1 MVTCQGRPQ
10 LFRQTRKVLT
20 ECRRRADAAEAD
32 PARGLEEKTRGPWS
46 RVPTYSGSGGRGV
59 PSCRIPG
66 CRSATS
72 VRLGSSLTSAVV
84 HSNIL
89 IGLVAAAVSGHNY
102 SQVLRQRVFAPL
114 HMTRTS
120 LPVGFRLPAPHVR
133 GYVLSPPTPPTDVT
147 TLLSMSG
154 AWASGGIQST
164 AADLNRF
171 IRGYVGRKLFGR
183 ATQRQQLRLVK
194 GHSEPPGPGVNS
206 AGLGIFRYETGCG
219 TVYGHTGN
227 LPGFTQ
233 FTAATLD
240 GRRSVTVSANAQ
252 VVPKSKSAAVR
263 AGFDALRRVD
273 ALAVC
278 ASLVGR

>member
-1 MVTCQGRPQ
+1 VTPPQAPGSQGRTVRI
-10 LFRQTRKVLT
+10 LSD
-20 ECRRRADAAEAD
+20 RA
-32 PARGLEEKTRGPWS
+32 S
-46 RVPTYSGSGGRGV
+46 RP
-59 PSCRIPG
+59 
-66 CRSATS
+66 RSTS
-72 VRLGSSLTSAVV
+72 ER
-84 HSNIL
+84 
-89 IGLVAAAVSGHNY
+89 AAAPLNALETLAIRMWSLG
-102 SQVLRQRVFAPL
+102 RQRVLLFKLATPAVWKSRRL
-114 HMTRTS
+114 PRWTTTATPGGPPGISTS
-120 LPVGFRLPAPHVR
+120 LGLGGDPIDRCRPQPVHPRL
-133 GYVLSPPTPPTDVT
+133 
-147 TLLSMSG
+147 
-154 AWASGGIQST
+154 
-164 AADLNRF
+164 
-171 IRGYVGRKLFGR
+171 VGRKLFGR

-252 VVPKSKSAAVR
+252 VVPNSKSAAVR